1 MMEYTKKKAK
11 GNKKKRSGYMYW
23 AEGVEYGIEVI
34 YWYGQRSSKAI
45 SARRPV
51 KNEVMVILG
60 Q

>member
-1 MMEYTKKKAK
+1 MEYTKKKAK
-11 GNKKKRSGYMYW
+11 GNKKKRSEYMYW

-34 YWYGQRSSKAI
+34 YWYSQRSSKAI